1 MAKRKAS
8 SGVSA
13 FNKWVGSI
21 PREENFQI
29 AMVAD
34 TTTEVWVDIDTNL
47 LDGYAW
53 ALYGIEWFFQDPA
66 TFEPLTFYGPNVA
79 NTFALQIHRND
90 DHELLIRYDD
100 DDLWL
105 HHHIDVMTL
114 TSGAGISAGPY
125 SREKPSVSFSPTL
138 RAVFRTEV
146 DATELAAADLL
157 VGKIYYDIIK
167 APTAAQTKLG
177 YIAEM

>member
-1 MAKRKAS
+1 MAKRKS
-8 SGVSA
+8 NGVSA

-21 PREENFQI
+21 PREENFSI

-34 TTTEVWVDIDTNL
+34 TTNEVWVDIDTNL

-53 ALYGIEWFFQDPA
+53 ALYGIEWFIQNPT
-66 TFEPLTFYGPNVA
+66 TFEPITWYGPNA
-79 NTFALQIHRND
+79 PNSLALQIHRND
-90 DHELLIRYDD
+90 DHELLIEYGD

-105 HHHIDVMTL
+105 HHHLDIMTL
-114 TSGAGISAGPY
+114 TSGAAIAQGPY
-125 SREKPSVSFSPTL
+125 RREKPSVTFGPTL
-138 RAVFRTEV
+138 RAVFRTDV
-146 DATELAAADLL
+146 DATNITAADLL